1 MLKIAIFISGEGSN
15 AAKMLENYSK
25 SNAIEVALIYSSRPN
40 KNLKALC
47 KKLGVVFHYSL
58 WNENEKINL
67 LELCKKLSIDWV
79 ILAGFLKLIPES
91 FLTHFPNKMI
101 NIHPALLP
109 KFGGKGMYGMHV
121 HNAVIHAKEVESGI
135 TIHYVNGSYDE
146 GQIIAQ
152 FKVAISEEETPET
165 LAVKIRA
172 LEHKHFSE
180 SVAKVLIPSR
190 H

>member
-15 AAKMLENYSK
+15 AAKMLNNYSK

-47 KKLGVVFHYSL
+47 KQLGVAFHYSL

-91 FLTHFPNKMI
+91 FLAHFPNKMI

-172 LEHKHFSE
+172 LEHKHFSY